1 MELLR
6 AVAEFP
12 QISQSDFEK
21 FKLKALEL
29 LEAVSKQD
37 SVLRY
42 DLFFNADN
50 SKCVILEE
58 YQSPEAVIEHVK
70 SNASLL
76 AELSILGGKI
86 EGSMFPSN
94 QDGAAIGEIREHW
107 DSKMH
112 YHFAGK

>member
-12 QISQSDFEK
+12 HITPGNLAG
-21 FKLKALEL
+21 FKQKAIQL
-29 LEAVSKQD
+29 LENVSKQET
-37 SVLRY
+37 VLRY
-42 DLFFNADN
+42 DLFFNAD
-50 SKCVILEE
+50 SSRCVILEE

-70 SNASLL
+70 TNASLL

-86 EGSMFPSN
+86 EGSMFPST
-94 QDGAAIGEIREHW
+94 QIGAAITEIREHW